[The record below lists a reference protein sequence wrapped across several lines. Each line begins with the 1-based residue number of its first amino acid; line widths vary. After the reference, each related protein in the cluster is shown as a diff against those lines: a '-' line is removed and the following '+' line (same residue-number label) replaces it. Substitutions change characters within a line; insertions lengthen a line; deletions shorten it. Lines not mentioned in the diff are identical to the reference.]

1 MKKYILI
8 VAVVLSAIA
17 AQAQAINK
25 EYLPGRWSLYSV
37 NFDGVYMCSDSIE
50 ETKKSFIEVN
60 KTKKGDEKMSDAE
73 MAQLD
78 LVLPNMLIEMEE
90 SYVQFNKDGTAKAY
104 FSMEKGEEADEKDDT
119 ERSYKWL
126 SDNEIMLLRNGK
138 DYTKLK
144 VISLSRTH
152 LVVTKLDGE
161 GSGEPNKVVFRK
173 R

>member
-8 VAVVLSAIA
+8 VAVVLTAIA
-17 AQAQAINK
+17 TQAQKINRD
-25 EYLPGRWSLYSV
+25 YLPGRWSLYSV
-37 NFDGVYMCSDSIE
+37 NFDGVYMCSDSIA

-60 KTKKGDEKMSDAE
+60 KTKPADEKLSDE
-73 MAQLD
+73 EIGQLD
-78 LVLPNMLIEMEE
+78 QVLPALLKEMEQ

-104 FSMEKGEEADEKDDT
+104 FSMDKDEEDDAKDDT
-119 ERSYKWL
+119 ERSYKWVA
-126 SDNEIMLLRNGK
+126 DDEIMLLRNGK